1 MAYHYDVVIGSGS
14 PGKEARLGA
23 AKAGLSRFFVED
35 GSLGGTGMYR
45 GSYAVRALRACSTHF
60 SRIENAAKARAS
72 VGIVESD
79 WAPGK
84 WKRQPVLV
92 GGLPTRISA
101 EGQFMLIVVPVMVE
115 LSIRERLMKVYIVED
130 APETREDIANALA
143 PMRDM
148 EVVGEAESV
157 CDARKGIYASS
168 PEAVILDISLPDGSG
183 VEVLK
188 LIRNW
193 RTQIRVV
200 VLTFD
205 PSKELRAKCMELG
218 AGAIFDKLNGFDKVV
233 EFLQG
238 LLPGSNVQSGETS
251 FSFN

>member
-1 MAYHYDVVIGSGS
+1 MQGTQNRPSRTVN
-14 PGKEARLGA
+14 GKRRTSNGPP
-23 AKAGLSRFFVED
+23 
-35 GSLGGTGMYR
+35 
-45 GSYAVRALRACSTHF
+45 
-60 SRIENAAKARAS
+60 
-72 VGIVESD
+72 VG
-79 WAPGK
+79 
-84 WKRQPVLV
+84 R
-92 GGLPTRISA
+92 LPTRFSA
-101 EGQFMLIVVPVMVE
+101 ERQFLRIADGARVE
-115 LSIRERLMKVYIVED
+115 ISISSCIMKVYIVED
-130 APETREDIANALA
+130 APETRRDMTNALA
-143 PMRDM
+143 PMKDI

-157 CDARKGIYASS
+157 RDARKGIYASS

-218 AGAIFDKLNGFDKVV
+218 AAAIFDKLNGFNKVV

-238 LLPGSNVQSGETS
+238 LLPSSNVQSGETS